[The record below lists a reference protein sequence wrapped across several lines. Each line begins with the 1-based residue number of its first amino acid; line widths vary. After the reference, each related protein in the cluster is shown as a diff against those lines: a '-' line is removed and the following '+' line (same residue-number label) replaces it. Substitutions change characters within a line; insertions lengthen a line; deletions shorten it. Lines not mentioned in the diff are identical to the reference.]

1 MKTHKD
7 LEVWKGSMTMLTQ
20 VYQQTAGF
28 PKSEMFG
35 LTDQIR
41 RAAVSVPANIS
52 EGSARNSAKEFK
64 YFSRVSFGSLAE
76 LETLLIIATN
86 LGYLSPE
93 KFQALLV
100 KIKILTV
107 QLSNLIKALDR
118 KIQAQTNSK

>member
-20 VYQQTAGF
+20 VYQQTSGF

-93 KFQALLV
+93 RFQVLLV

-118 KIQAQTNSK
+118 KIQAQTNSQ